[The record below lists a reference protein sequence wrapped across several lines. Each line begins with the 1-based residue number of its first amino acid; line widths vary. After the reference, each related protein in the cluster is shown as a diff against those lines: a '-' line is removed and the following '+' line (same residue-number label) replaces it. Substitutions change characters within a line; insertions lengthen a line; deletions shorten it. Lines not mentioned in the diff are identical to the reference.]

1 MDFAFSNP
9 ESVKMIKVT
18 YDKESDII
26 YIQFSDHKV
35 TESEEDK
42 PGIIL
47 DYGENGEIVGIEVLN
62 ASKKTNQPNGIIY
75 EVA

>member
-1 MDFAFSNP
+1 M
-9 ESVKMIKVT
+9 VIK

-26 YIQFSDHKV
+26 YIKFSDRKV
-35 TESEEDK
+35 AESEEDK
-42 PGIIL
+42 PGVIL

-62 ASKKTNQPNGIIY
+62 ASKQTNQPNGIIY